1 MPVHAASWA
10 LSSLVTVS
18 SLVRIAIGIVL
29 LAVIRQSAHGID
41 PNRILDRLI
50 AESQAEDEADEAE
63 DERLAQKGGN
73 GLAQS
78 QEEQL
83 RRLNAGL
90 LRRRDRKGGK
100 PRLAPV
106 RDLHGRVF
114 LLASGGLDTPVG
126 LQLAD
131 ALVRRG
137 AQLILL
143 DPRPL
148 SHPAVLQLVHLLRS
162 SQPAHGDGDGNG
174 DAATPDESQL
184 VYAEQCDL
192 ADLRSIDSFVKKWE
206 ALLQPGSRRDGPG
219 SEPLFDP
226 RSAKSDGVD
235 ASSLQAM
242 SSPARRLDSVIFLPS
257 RSPYSLTCK
266 RSSVRYPAQEN
277 KASSHNTADAVNDDL
292 EVETGHALALG
303 RLHLILSLVPSLTTL
318 PRERDIRIV
327 NAVGPWYAAATAIT
341 SRIKPATTETKG
353 DASIPAGFTNREL
366 DWKSSSSGPLA
377 RSLHFSPWSP
387 HLPTAL
393 TDLTWLGLSTYLQ
406 RRLDVLAGEL
416 TGTVMHSA
424 AVNAAEISSDRKSRS
439 NIRILTV
446 SLGFE
451 RSQLLATFLPPPSLF
466 EESLPM
472 LHIPWLLLRALV
484 WLALQPLALL
494 LLRSPTHA
502 AHEVLWAIRA
512 PIRSGM
518 ELLPSPETRIEGDAD
533 EGPISIAGKLRKA
546 EAVVPGRLH
555 FQGDVVQAPL
565 PPSMAGEEALRALY
579 RQEEG
584 RARDILARAQ
594 PRPTK

>member
-1 MPVHAASWA
+1 VP
-10 LSSLVTVS
+10 
-18 SLVRIAIGIVL
+18 G
-29 LAVIRQSAHGID
+29 SA
-41 PNRILDRLI
+41 
-50 AESQAEDEADEAE
+50 E
-63 DERLAQKGGN
+63 ERLAQKGDGP
-73 GLAQS
+73 AQR

-106 RDLHGRVF
+106 RELHGRVF
-114 LLASGGLDTPVG
+114 LLASGGLDTPIG

-131 ALVRRG
+131 ALARRG
-137 AQLILL
+137 APLI
-143 DPRPL
+143 
-148 SHPAVLQLVHLLRS
+148 
-162 SQPAHGDGDGNG
+162 
-174 DAATPDESQL
+174 QL
-184 VYAEQCDL
+184 VYAVQCDL

-206 ALLQPGSRRDGPG
+206 ALLQPGGRRDGPG
-219 SEPLFDP
+219 SEPMLDP
-226 RSAKSDGVD
+226 RTAKSDGVD

-472 LHIPWLLLRALV
+472 RTSLGSCFAPSCGSRSSHWLFCSFDR
-484 WLALQPLALL
+484 PLMQ
-494 LLRSPTHA
+494 R
-502 AHEVLWAIRA
+502 
-512 PIRSGM
+512 
-518 ELLPSPETRIEGDAD
+518 TRCC
-533 EGPISIAGKLRKA
+533 GP
-546 EAVVPGRLH
+546 
-555 FQGDVVQAPL
+555 F
-565 PPSMAGEEALRALY
+565 ALRFGREWSSCRHRKPESRATRMRVRSRLLASFARLKRWY
-579 RQEEG
+579 R
-584 RARDILARAQ
+584 ADSISKA
-594 PRPTK
+594 T